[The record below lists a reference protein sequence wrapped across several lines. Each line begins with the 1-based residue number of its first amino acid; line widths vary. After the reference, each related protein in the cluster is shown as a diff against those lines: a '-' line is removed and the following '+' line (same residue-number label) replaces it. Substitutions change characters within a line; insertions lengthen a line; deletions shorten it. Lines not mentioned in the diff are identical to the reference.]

1 VDPLSGEHAEPSRQV
16 LRISPVDSV
25 QYVPKLRCGDR
36 NDTTGRWCRPDE
48 HLAIVKLM
56 GIERFKQAFPTV
68 LEDYNV
74 MVHSKSNII
83 EAIGKTCEAW
93 FKNPTPSEFERLTEL
108 FKLART
114 RVQARPV

>member
-1 VDPLSGEHAEPSRQV
+1 
-16 LRISPVDSV
+16 
-25 QYVPKLRCGDR
+25 
-36 NDTTGRWCRPDE
+36 
-48 HLAIVKLM
+48 M
-56 GIERFKQAFPTV
+56 GIERFKQAFPTI